1 MLENKGETI
10 LDIRNN
16 NIYEEPEQT
25 KGKNFWKHFGIFA
38 LALFLSVLTILVIYV
53 G

>member
-1 MLENKGETI
+1 METK
-10 LDIRNN
+10 N
-16 NIYEEPEQT
+16 NIFEEPEQT
-25 KGKNFWKHFGIFA
+25 KGKSAWKKLGIFA